1 MNIEKDNRIISTPI
15 QTLGMLEKNN
25 LYIKREDLL
34 PFSFGGNKAR
44 KAAYF
49 FEEIKRTKSDC
60 IITYGSNSSNHC
72 RIIANMAS
80 SLKLKCIIISPEE
93 DDEFT
98 FNLQMLGCF
107 GVEVIRCPISNVS
120 KTINEVIV
128 FMRNQGY
135 SPYFIMGGGH
145 GNLGTQAY
153 VDCFSEVLNYEK
165 DNNIC
170 FDYIFHASG
179 TGTTQAG
186 LVCGKVLNNSYTK
199 IIGISIARKNPRG
212 KQIVVDSVREYMS
225 SIGNINDYSDQVEM
239 IDDYVLEG
247 YGKYNQEIDQI
258 IKEVLIDYGIP
269 LNRTYTGKAFW
280 GMKKY
285 LEKEK
290 IENKNILFIHTGGTP
305 LFFDYLRNE
314 VCD

>member
-1 MNIEKDNRIISTPI
+1 M
-15 QTLGMLEKNN
+15 
-25 LYIKREDLL
+25 

-44 KAAYF
+44 KAIYF
-49 FEEIKRTKSDC
+49 LDEIKRTKSNC

-72 RIIANMAS
+72 RIIANMAA
-80 SLKLKCIIISPEE
+80 SLKMRCMIISPEE
-93 DDEFT
+93 DEEST

-107 GVEVIRCPISNVS
+107 GADVIRCPVSDVS
-120 KTINEVIV
+120 KTIENTVIS
-128 FMRNQGY
+128 MKNQGF

-153 VDCFSEVLNYEK
+153 VDCFSEILDYESS
-165 DNNIC
+165 NHTN

-186 LVCGKVLNNSYTK
+186 LVCGKILNNSNTK
-199 IIGISIARKNPRG
+199 IVGLSIARRNPKG
-212 KQIVVDSVREYMS
+212 KQIVIDSVNQYMTS
-225 SIGNINDYSDQVEM
+225 VGFTEDYSGYVEL
-239 IDDYVLEG
+239 IDDYVLDG
-247 YGKYNQEIDQI
+247 YGKYNTEIDQTI
-258 IKEVLIDYGIP
+258 QNVLTDYGIP

-285 LEKEK
+285 LEKER

-305 LFFDYLRNE
+305 LFFDYLRGI
-314 VCD
+314 